1 MLLIFFV
8 FIINLYLLMH
18 QHNLRV
24 FHFIN
29 LSNKLEIIYF
39 LSPDF
44 SELCDWTRPR
54 YKIGFIYWVT
64 HKDQFK
70 VLVNTVMNFTF
81 ACNTWNILCKWTDV
95 VVWKRARCYCIDCSS
110 YFGKQK
116 NFLKLEGV
124 FQHSVCK
131 KDDRTDCNNYL
142 VITYYQLQTHN
153 YIQYSFLQFNCTRS
167 GTCF

>member
-1 MLLIFFV
+1 LI
-8 FIINLYLLMH
+8 YR
-18 QHNLRV
+18 HNLRV
-24 FHFIN
+24 FYFIN
-29 LSNKLEIIYF
+29 LSNNLDVIYF

-44 SELCDWTRPR
+44 SKLCDWARPR

-70 VLVNTVMNFTF
+70 LLVNTVINFTF
-81 ACNTWNILCKWTDV
+81 ACNTWNILCKRTAV
-95 VVWKRARCYCIDCSS
+95 VVWKTAWCYYTNCFS

-116 NFLKLEGV
+116 IFFFKLQIV

-142 VITYYQLQTHN
+142 VITNYQLQTHN
-153 YIQYSFLQFNCTRS
+153 YIQYSYL
-167 GTCF
+167 